1 MKLNTVGDLRKI
13 IADID
18 DDFKLDMRIME
29 EISEEE
35 LKGMSYPYP
44 WNMYDAILEFHDI
57 GYSDK
62 ELCLGVY
69 YK

>member
-13 IADID
+13 IADLD
-18 DDFKLDMRIME
+18 DDFKLDVKIMKE
-29 EISEEE
+29 VPEEE
-35 LKGMSYPYP
+35 LKHRSYPYP
-44 WNMYDAILEFHDI
+44 WDMFDAVLEFQDI

-62 ELCLGVY
+62 ELCLGTY